1 VLSSTKVGR
10 REVIWNVALQYSSVA
25 LMLIQGVA
33 LIPIYLG
40 FLGSAKFG
48 VWLVTSGIA
57 TWLSI
62 IDPGVSTLIQQR
74 MSFSLGQGKTGEAVA
89 FARQGLKI
97 TFVLALSMVLF
108 ALLTAK
114 GMHAFID
121 PSLTLSAKEGW
132 WLLFLSVCGV
142 AVGLVATCLTAF
154 GVAMR
159 DARAHTILMVGSAL
173 AGIVSTLGM
182 LALGVGPLA
191 LPIGMLVRTALHVGL
206 ASQRLRRS
214 FAGMQASENPDVHVG
229 WRVLGWSAVEKLTGT
244 LAMSAD
250 LVIIGRLEGSTGVT
264 TYALTKRPVDMLIS
278 LFQRPV
284 VAISPTIT
292 YLVGGGK
299 EARLR
304 EFVIAA
310 CGRIAWVLGFAVI
323 GTATMLET
331 VVYLWVGN
339 GHFLGIGS
347 SEILSATLLVS
358 VVTSL
363 FANLY
368 WASGQAEGFYR
379 INSAMSVLV
388 VAGMLAGGWAY
399 GPKGLLVGATLPRL
413 LFSVWIFPLLAWRV
427 LQLGSDAGREVGKEL
442 AKMLLALAA
451 GLAIASILRSTSAN
465 SAWLCGVSGI
475 VGYGLVFLLISSRL
489 RNDVLALARRYPTKD
504 KHTFSNH
511 AD

>member
-1 VLSSTKVGR
+1 MLSNAKVGR
-10 REVIWNVALQYSSVA
+10 REVIWNVVLQYSSVA

-48 VWLVTSGIA
+48 VWLITSGIA

-89 FARQGLKI
+89 LARQGLRI
-97 TFVLALSMVLF
+97 TLVLASSMVLF
-108 ALLTAK
+108 ALFTAK
-114 GMHAFID
+114 GMHTFID
-121 PSLTLSAKEGW
+121 PSFTLSAKEGW
-132 WLLFLSVCGV
+132 WLLFLTVCGV

-154 GVAMR
+154 GVAMC
-159 DARAHTILMVGSAL
+159 DARAHTILMVGSAV
-173 AGIVSTLGM
+173 AGIVSTLSL
-182 LALGVGPLA
+182 LALGAGPLA
-191 LPIGMLVRTALHVGL
+191 LPIGMLVRAALHVGL
-206 ASQRLRRS
+206 ASQRLGRF
-214 FAGMQASENPDVHVG
+214 FAGTQATENPAVGVG
-229 WRVLGWSAVEKLTGT
+229 WRVLGWSAVEKLSGT

-284 VAISPTIT
+284 VAISPSIT
-292 YLVGGGK
+292 YLVGGGN

-304 EFVIAA
+304 EFVAAA
-310 CGRIAWVLGFAVI
+310 CGRITWLLGFAAI

-331 VVYLWVGN
+331 VVYLWVGE

-347 SEILSATLLVS
+347 AEILSATLVVN

-368 WASGQAEGFYR
+368 WASGHAEGFYR
-379 INSAMSVLV
+379 INSALSVLV
-388 VAGMLAGGWAY
+388 VAGMLVGGWAY
-399 GPKGLLVGATLPRL
+399 GPKGVLIGATLPRL
-413 LFSVWIFPLLAWRV
+413 LFSVWVFPLLAWRV
-427 LQLGSDAGREVGKEL
+427 LRLGASAGREVGKEI
-442 AKMLLALAA
+442 AKMLLALAF
-451 GLAIASILRSTSAN
+451 GLAISWSLRSASAN
-465 SAWLCGVSGI
+465 SAFWCGVFGV
-475 VGYGLVFLLISSRL
+475 VGYGLVLLVISRRF
-489 RNDVLALARRYPTKD
+489 RNDVIALARQNSTKRLN
-504 KHTFSNH
+504 TSSEH